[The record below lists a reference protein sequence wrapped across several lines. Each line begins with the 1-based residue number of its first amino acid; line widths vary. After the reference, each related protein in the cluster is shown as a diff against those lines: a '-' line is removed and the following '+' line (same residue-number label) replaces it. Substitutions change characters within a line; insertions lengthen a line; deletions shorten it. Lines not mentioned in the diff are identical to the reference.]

1 MKNVLN
7 YYYNLNPTSI
17 HQINKNYKCYID
29 NDEYLLTIYEEDI
42 NCIQEIHALSYYLF
56 QSGIPCHQII
66 ANTNNEL
73 ITIINNS
80 KYVLLRIFT
89 DNRPISINDLVCF
102 SSVHIDNTK
111 FKSLSK
117 NNWYNM
123 WINKIDYFEYQLSQF
138 GKKYHVL
145 MESANYYVGLAE
157 NSISFLSNNILK
169 YEDSL
174 VVSHKRINN
183 IGLID
188 LLNPLNLII
197 DNRSRDLAEYI
208 KSKFFNSNYNSS
220 EAITD
225 IARFNFTNEQYIFL
239 FSRLLFP
246 TYYFDKF
253 EDILFDNKNQ
263 NELLKIINKSESYT
277 MFLSDIYNH
286 FIKRLNIYPIEW
298 IIKK

>member
-1 MKNVLN
+1 MKNILN

-17 HQINKNYKCYID
+17 HQVNKNYKCYID
-29 NDEYLLTIYEEDI
+29 NDEYLLTIYEADV
-42 NCIQEIHALSYYLF
+42 NCIQELHILSYYLF
-56 QSGIPCHQII
+56 QIGIPCHQII
-66 ANTNNEL
+66 PNTNNEL

-80 KYVLLRIFT
+80 RYILLRIFA

-102 SSVHIDNTK
+102 SSAYIDDTK

-123 WINKIDYFEYQLSQF
+123 WINKIEYFEYQMSQF
-138 GKKYHVL
+138 GKKYPIL

-157 NSISFLSNNILK
+157 NSISFLLNNISK
-169 YEDSL
+169 HEDSL

-183 IGLID
+183 IGLVD

-197 DNRSRDLAEYI
+197 DNRSRNLAEYI
-208 KSKFFNSNYNSS
+208 KNRFFNSNYNSD

-225 IARFNFTNEQYIFL
+225 IAKFNFTNEQYIFL

-253 EDILFDNKNQ
+253 EDIIFDNKNQ

-277 MFLSDIYNH
+277 MFLSDIYNY
-286 FIKRLNIYPIEW
+286 FIKKLNTYPIEW
-298 IIKK
+298 ITKM